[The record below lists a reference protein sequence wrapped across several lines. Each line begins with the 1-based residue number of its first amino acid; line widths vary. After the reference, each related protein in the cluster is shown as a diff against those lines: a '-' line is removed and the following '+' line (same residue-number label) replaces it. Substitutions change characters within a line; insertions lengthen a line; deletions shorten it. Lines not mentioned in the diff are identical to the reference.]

1 MTVTET
7 PLPAVPEPA
16 APEPIDRALLV
27 VAGVV
32 VLGTIMSILDTTVV
46 NVAINTLAARFHT
59 TLPTIQ
65 WVATGY
71 TLALA
76 TVIPL
81 TGWIAD
87 RFGTK
92 RLYMVSIAL
101 FLVGSSLSGLAWSS
115 GSIIGFRVLQG
126 LGGGMIMPAGMTIL
140 TRAAGPQRIGRVMS
154 IMGVPMLLGPI
165 LGPILGGWLV
175 SDVSWRWIFF
185 INLPIGIAA
194 LALAAR
200 VLPRDVPAHEQRLD
214 LVDLALLSPGLA
226 LVIYGLAE
234 TNSAGG
240 FGSAKVLAPLL
251 AGLALMVAFVWHS
264 LRAKSPLIDLRLF
277 RDRTF
282 ATSSMTLVLVAISVF
297 GTFLLL
303 PLYFQAVRGESALQT
318 GLLVAP
324 QGLGSMIAM
333 PLAGQLADRT
343 GPGRIVPFGLVT
355 IVLTVVGLTQV
366 GAHTSYWLL
375 RGDLFVFGLGMGFT
389 MMPTFTGAMQS
400 IRGPAVARASTALNI
415 IQQAGAS
422 VGTAVLSVLLA
433 SALSSRLGHGH
444 GTIGSTA
451 HVPPGVRAHI
461 APPMASAFGHTF
473 WWAVALLVAALLGSL
488 ALPRRRPVLAPEPAG
503 AEATVAV

>member
-1 MTVTET
+1 MTATENPPIEST
-7 PLPAVPEPA
+7 AGA
-16 APEPIDRALLV
+16 QTQIDRALLV
-27 VAGVV
+27 VAAVV
-32 VLGTIMSILDTTVV
+32 VLGAVMSILDTTVV
-46 NVAINTLAARFHT
+46 NVAINTLAAKFHT

-81 TGWIAD
+81 SGWIAD

-92 RLYMVSIAL
+92 RLYMTSIAL
-101 FLVGSSLSGLAWSS
+101 FLGGSMLSGLAWSS
-115 GSIIGFRVLQG
+115 GSIILFRVLQG

-175 SDVSWRWIFF
+175 DSVSWRWIFF
-185 INLPIGIAA
+185 INVPVGL
-194 LALAAR
+194 LALILSLR
-200 VLPRDVPAHEQRLD
+200 VLPRDVPVKGTRLD
-214 LVDLALLSPGLA
+214 FVDLLLLSPGLA
-226 LVIYGLAE
+226 LLIYGLAE

-240 FGSAKVLAPLL
+240 FGSAKVLVPML
-251 AGLALMVAFVWHS
+251 AGLALIGGFVWHA
-264 LRAKSPLIDLRLF
+264 LRARFPLIDLRLF

-282 ATSSMTLVLVAISVF
+282 ATSSMTLILVAISVF

-303 PLYFQAVRGESALQT
+303 PLYFQAVRGESPLQS
-318 GLLVAP
+318 GLLLAP

-333 PLAGQLADRT
+333 PIAGQLADRT
-343 GPGRIVPFGLVT
+343 GPGKIVPFGLIT
-355 IVLTVVGLTQV
+355 IILSVLGLTQV
-366 GAHTSYWLL
+366 GAATAYWKLEI
-375 RGDLFVFGLGMGFT
+375 DLFVFGLGMGFT
-389 MMPTFTGAMQS
+389 MMPVFTGAMQS

-415 IQQAGAS
+415 LQQAGAS

-433 SALSSRLGHGH
+433 SALSSRLGGH

-451 HVPPGVRAHI
+451 HVSAAVRAHI
-461 APPMASAFGHTF
+461 GPPMAAAFGSTF
-473 WWAVALLVAALLGSL
+473 WWALGMLVVAFLGSL
-488 ALPRRRPVLAPEPAG
+488 ALPRRRPVFSEEPAP
-503 AEATVAV
+503 APVPV